1 MAVAGA
7 PSETDPSETEDGK
20 TKDAF
25 VEIENHLR
33 GPRFDDELQP
43 ADRCRY
49 LQAEGQAFTAFNE
62 GGVEALE
69 TDFTDAGVYA
79 QPLRLLPEAGKADLF
94 CSSCTLGIVGDC
106 GTGTRS
112 VVGCRLVEVGA
123 GRELPLAWVFVRN
136 VVFRRRVSVC
146 ECRNELHEAG
156 QQRLNHPRGVAWS
169 KKTGLFN
176 VKNKWFFSLL
186 LLEEITS
193 AVCASTPAAPASEIE
208 RTLRDI
214 RATMGK
220 EVVMPPAATAVLM
233 MRYAWYSY
241 EYVLKQMPTKYA
253 TCPYCGF
260 FPKLGLDADAK
271 IAMNLG
277 QDHQQAMLRFSD
289 DVDLCKLCEQPL
301 GTNGGKVQ
309 KLPCTCRFCKGC
321 LAQYQRSRSDDNLN
335 LANTIRNAAHAAVQD
350 GQQAQAEPSL
360 LSGAKRARGGAPPD
374 AESERRAKAVAH
386 ARPPSRVI
394 AAPPPPPG
402 GGNNAPSR
410 GNSLSSCPTCPICD
424 TSYQD
429 FDLAALE
436 EDSPHKV
443 WTQDELMKHRARDTL
458 VHTYTSSRRSSWK
471 RQPLE
476 ANKLT
481 PLWYDQKRYAGDQL
495 FNTTQLKGRG
505 RGDSGQFTGKKGG
518 PTTQSLLPVE

>member
-1 MAVAGA
+1 M
-7 PSETDPSETEDGK
+7 
-20 TKDAF
+20 
-25 VEIENHLR
+25 
-33 GPRFDDELQP
+33 
-43 ADRCRY
+43 
-49 LQAEGQAFTAFNE
+49 
-62 GGVEALE
+62 
-69 TDFTDAGVYA
+69 
-79 QPLRLLPEAGKADLF
+79 
-94 CSSCTLGIVGDC
+94 
-106 GTGTRS
+106 
-112 VVGCRLVEVGA
+112 VGCRLVEVGA
-123 GRELPLAWVFVRN
+123 GRELPLAWVFVKN
-136 VVFRRRVSVC
+136 VVFRRRVSIY

-156 QQRLNHPRGVAWS
+156 QKRLYHLRGVAWS
-169 KKTGLFN
+169 KKTELFN

-193 AVCASTPAAPASEIE
+193 AVGASTPVAPASEIE
-208 RTLRDI
+208 RILRDI

-220 EVVMPPAATAVLM
+220 EVVMPPAATTVLM

-277 QDHQQAMLRFSD
+277 QDHQQAMLRFND
-289 DVDLCKLCEQPL
+289 DVGVCKLCEQPL

-321 LAQYQRSRSDDNLN
+321 LGQYQRSRSDNLSDK
-335 LANTIRNAAHAAVQD
+335 IRNAVQAALQH

-402 GGNNAPSR
+402 RGNNAPSR
-410 GNSLSSCPTCPICD
+410 GNSSSSCPTCPTCD
-424 TSYQD
+424 TFYKDS
-429 FDLAALE
+429 DLAALE

-443 WTQDELMKHRARDTL
+443 WIRNELMQHCARDTL
-458 VHTYTSSRRSSWK
+458 VHTYTSSQRSSWK

-505 RGDSGQFTGKKGG
+505 RGDSGRFIGRKGG
-518 PTTQSLLPVE
+518 PTTQNTVVATARKSHLGTGA